1 MNRKRPPTKQ
11 GAARMAAVK
20 ELECIVCGY
29 WPVDVHHLTRGGRRL
44 GDRYTVPLCRWHHL
58 RHPPEPFDHAGAR
71 NFYGP
76 SLMDGSK
83 VFHEAHGSD
92 DELLARTDAKLAP
105 EHCWD
110 E

>member
-1 MNRKRPPTKQ
+1 
-11 GAARMAAVK
+11 MAAVK

-58 RHPPEPFDHAGAR
+58 RQPPEPFDHKGAA

-76 SLMDGSK
+76 SLLDGSK
-83 VFHEAHGSD
+83 VFHQAHGSD
-92 DELLARTDAKLAP
+92 EELLARTDAKLAP
-105 EHCWD
+105 EHIWED